1 MLRKFAATTSTAA
14 LAIGMLAAGAG
25 VAAAQG
31 EETPPEENTGSMSTG
46 SLGLDLEDTAG
57 DLELAAQAL
66 NGPVSV
72 EPGSEEGGPSVTY
85 SNEGED
91 ATSCVGF
98 TMPYSTIEENDID
111 PNAIDLSDLVGALA
125 ILGQIQDGGGVS
137 VLDADEEGSP
147 AAHDATED
155 EGIVTAALGLI
166 DGGGVAV
173 DAGEE
178 VAWAATNPTDEPSA
192 AAVICTSNGLEGLEV
207 EFGIDKQVVA
217 DQINGKIPGG
227 SVEPVGPGSIS
238 GGSVELG
245 ATALG
250 SLAGGGEDEG
260 DTGDDG
266 DTGDNGDGGDAGDTG
281 DQDAAE

>member
-1 MLRKFAATTSTAA
+1 MLKKFAATTSTAA

-25 VAAAQG
+25 VAAAQDEG
-31 EETPPEENTGSMSTG
+31 EAPTGSMSSD
-46 SLGLDLEDTAG
+46 SLSLDLEGTAA
-57 DLELAAQAL
+57 DLALAAQAL

-72 EPGSEEGGPSVTY
+72 EPGSEEGGPTVTF

-125 ILGQIQDGGGVS
+125 ILSQIQDGGDVS
-137 VLDADEEGSP
+137 VLDAGEDGNP

-155 EGIVTAALGLI
+155 EGIVAAALALLE
-166 DGGGVAV
+166 GGGVTV

-178 VAWAATNPTDEPSA
+178 VTWASTNPTEEPASA
-192 AAVICTSNGLEGLEV
+192 AIICTTGGLEGLEV
-207 EFGIDKQVVA
+207 NFGIDKQVVA
-217 DQINGKIPGG
+217 DQVNSKIPGG
-227 SVEPVGPGSIS
+227 SIEPVGPGSVS

-245 ATALG
+245 ANALG
-250 SLAGGGEDEG
+250 SLAGGGEEEE
-260 DTGDDG
+260 
-266 DTGDNGDGGDAGDTG
+266 AP
-281 DQDAAE
+281 AAE